1 MTLKYDLFKFLR
13 STTMSS
19 IIIISRIYDVW
30 ISEMSDLPRPSYRQP
45 CMKLLEG
52 SLAET
57 KSNFKTETF
66 RNRALPQPTALFS
79 LSLAMR
85 VFWSFSLGLLSLAD
99 ILWKS
104 SFFVSAGEPSGT
116 GSNCQT
122 LRQRREWRIRF
133 SFKMFDSFTN
143 VISGERSTMPK
154 RPITSLLWNACNLNP
169 RRNRWS
175 KQLEHASTNFKLYIS
190 ILQKEYMSWWDDLL

>member
-1 MTLKYDLFKFLR
+1 
-13 STTMSS
+13 
-19 IIIISRIYDVW
+19 
-30 ISEMSDLPRPSYRQP
+30 MSDLPRPSYRQP

-104 SFFVSAGEPSGT
+104 SFFVSAGEPSGA

-133 SFKMFDSFTN
+133 SLKMLILLPMLFQAN
-143 VISGERSTMPK
+143 VQRCRKGQLHHCCEMLAISTRAETDDPSSSNTLRRTSSSTY
-154 RPITSLLWNACNLNP
+154 LFC
-169 RRNRWS
+169 RRNTCRGETICYS
-175 KQLEHASTNFKLYIS
+175 
-190 ILQKEYMSWWDDLL
+190 

>member
-1 MTLKYDLFKFLR
+1 
-13 STTMSS
+13 
-19 IIIISRIYDVW
+19 
-30 ISEMSDLPRPSYRQP
+30 MSDLPRPSYRQP

-66 RNRALPQPTALFS
+66 RNLFLNQQPYS

-104 SFFVSAGEPSGT
+104 SFFVSAGEPSGA

-122 LRQRREWRIRF
+122 LRQRREWRICF
-133 SFKMFDSFTN
+133 SLKMFDSFTN

-154 RPITSLLWNACNLNP
+154 RPITSLL
-169 RRNRWS
+169 
-175 KQLEHASTNFKLYIS
+175 
-190 ILQKEYMSWWDDLL
+190 